1 MLKKILYLFWAVLG
15 LQVTEIRDNSL
26 VTMRRLLIV
35 AASLLVEQGSWA
47 HGLWWLQLVS
57 FVVAAPG
64 LESRDL
70 VVVAHRLSCSTAFGI
85 FPVQGS
91 NPCLNL
97 IKLVSNP
104 HW

>member
-47 HGLWWLQLVS
+47 HGFQ
-57 FVVAAPG
+57 
-64 LESRDL
+64 
-70 VVVAHRLSCSTAFGI
+70 
-85 FPVQGS
+85 
-91 NPCLNL
+91 
-97 IKLVSNP
+97 
-104 HW
+104 